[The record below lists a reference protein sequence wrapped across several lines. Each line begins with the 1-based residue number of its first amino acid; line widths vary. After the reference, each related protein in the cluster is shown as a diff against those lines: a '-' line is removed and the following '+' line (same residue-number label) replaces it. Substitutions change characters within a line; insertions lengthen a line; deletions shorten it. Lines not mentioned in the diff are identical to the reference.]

1 MLLSEVLKDDDL
13 RLNAEALE
21 TIADNYP
28 ILLSLQRLDCEVEIQ
43 NRKEYSH
50 FGTEQERAEMIQE
63 LEKKKESQE
72 LDFNF
77 LKEELETLQYPIS
90 STGHALCWY
99 ATAEKFYDENEK
111 EISEYF
117 DNLCYECDTSGTD
130 FIKMSVTE
138 ILNSPNIAKNRIIEG
153 YLQSLASEL
162 MDYEISE
169 SDLESQDSETE
180 A

>member
-50 FGTEQERAEMIQE
+50 YGTEQERAEIIQE

-72 LDFNF
+72 LDFDF
-77 LKEELETLQYPIS
+77 LKDELETLQYHIS

-117 DNLCYECDTSGTD
+117 DNLCSECDTSGTD
-130 FIKMSVTE
+130 FIQMSVTE
-138 ILNSPNIAKNRIIEG
+138 TLNSPDIAKNRIIEG

-169 SDLESQDSETE
+169 SDLESQDSKTE
-180 A
+180 

>member
-50 FGTEQERAEMIQE
+50 FGTEQERAEMIKE
-63 LEKKKESQE
+63 LEKKKESQ
-72 LDFNF
+72 
-77 LKEELETLQYPIS
+77 ELETLQYPIS
-90 STGHALCWY
+90 STGHVLCWY

-117 DNLCYECDTSGTD
+117 DNLCNECDTSGTD

-138 ILNSPNIAKNRIIEG
+138 ILNSPDIAKNRIIEG

-162 MDYEISE
+162 MDYEICE

>member
-1 MLLSEVLKDDDL
+1 
-13 RLNAEALE
+13 
-21 TIADNYP
+21 
-28 ILLSLQRLDCEVEIQ
+28 
-43 NRKEYSH
+43 
-50 FGTEQERAEMIQE
+50 MIKE

-72 LDFNF
+72 LDFDF
-77 LKEELETLQYPIS
+77 LRDELETLQYPIS

-99 ATAEKFYDENEK
+99 ATSEKFYDENEK

-117 DNLCYECDTSGTD
+117 DNLCNECETD
-130 FIKMSVTE
+130 FIEMSVTE
-138 ILNSPNIAKNRIIEG
+138 ILNQPDRAKHRIIEG
-153 YLQSLASEL
+153 YLLSLASEL

>member
-90 STGHALCWY
+90 STGHALCWF

-117 DNLCYECDTSGTD
+117 DNLCNECDTSGTD
-130 FIKMSVTE
+130 FIQMSVTE
-138 ILNSPNIAKNRIIEG
+138 ILNSPDIAKNRIIEG

>member
-50 FGTEQERAEMIQE
+50 FGTEQERAEMIKE

-90 STGHALCWY
+90 DTGHVLCY
-99 ATAEKFYDENEK
+99 LYCAEKFYDENEK

-117 DNLCYECDTSGTD
+117 DNLCSECDTSGTD

-138 ILNSPNIAKNRIIEG
+138 ILNSPDIAKNRIIEG

-169 SDLESQDSETE
+169 NDLESQDSKTE
-180 A
+180 

>member
-13 RLNAEALE
+13 RINAEALE

-28 ILLSLQRLDCEVEIQ
+28 ILLSLQRLHYEVRIQ
-43 NRKEYSH
+43 N
-50 FGTEQERAEMIQE
+50 EQNGFYCTKDEKIIQE

-72 LDFNF
+72 LDFDF
-77 LKEELETLQYPIS
+77 LRDELETLQYPIS
-90 STGHALCWY
+90 DTGHALCWY
-99 ATAEKFYDENEK
+99 ATAEKFYNENEK

-117 DNLCYECDTSGTD
+117 NNLCNECDTSGTD

-138 ILNSPNIAKNRIIEG
+138 ILSEPDKAKKRIIEG

-180 A
+180 

>member
-63 LEKKKESQE
+63 L
-72 LDFNF
+72 DFNF

-90 STGHALCWY
+90 STGHALCWF

-117 DNLCYECDTSGTD
+117 DNLCNECDTSGTD
-130 FIKMSVTE
+130 FIGMSVTE
-138 ILNSPNIAKNRIIEG
+138 ILNSPDIAKNRIIEG

-162 MDYEISE
+162 MDYEISK

>member
-1 MLLSEVLKDDDL
+1 
-13 RLNAEALE
+13 
-21 TIADNYP
+21 
-28 ILLSLQRLDCEVEIQ
+28 
-43 NRKEYSH
+43 
-50 FGTEQERAEMIQE
+50 MIKE

-72 LDFNF
+72 LDFDF
-77 LKEELETLQYPIS
+77 LRDELETLQYPIS

-169 SDLESQDSETE
+169 NDLESQDSETE

>member
-90 STGHALCWY
+90 STGQK
-99 ATAEKFYDENEK
+99 TDSN
-111 EISEYF
+111 
-117 DNLCYECDTSGTD
+117 NLQKT
-130 FIKMSVTE
+130 I
-138 ILNSPNIAKNRIIEG
+138 NI
-153 YLQSLASEL
+153 Y
-162 MDYEISE
+162 
-169 SDLESQDSETE
+169 
-180 A
+180 

>member
-43 NRKEYSH
+43 NRKKYSH

-90 STGHALCWY
+90 STGHALCWF

-117 DNLCYECDTSGTD
+117 DNLCSECDTSGTD
-130 FIKMSVTE
+130 FIQMSVTE
-138 ILNSPNIAKNRIIEG
+138 ILNSPDIAKNRIIER

-180 A
+180 

>member
-50 FGTEQERAEMIQE
+50 FGTEQERAEMIKE

-90 STGHALCWY
+90 STGHALCY
-99 ATAEKFYDENEK
+99 FYCAEKFYDENEK

-117 DNLCYECDTSGTD
+117 DNLCSECDTSGTD
-130 FIKMSVTE
+130 FIQMSVTE
-138 ILNSPNIAKNRIIEG
+138 ILNSTDIAKNRIIEG

-169 SDLESQDSETE
+169 NDLELQLN
-180 A
+180 

>member
-28 ILLSLQRLDCEVEIQ
+28 ILLSLQRLNYEIRIQ
-43 NRKEYSH
+43 NIKNGYYCPEGDPES
-50 FGTEQERAEMIQE
+50 EKIIQE
-63 LEKKKESQE
+63 LEIKIESQE
-72 LDFNF
+72 LDFDF
-77 LKEELETLQYPIS
+77 LRDELETLQYPIS
-90 STGHALCWY
+90 DTGHALCWY
-99 ATAEKFYDENEK
+99 AVAEKFYDENEK

-117 DNLCYECDTSGTD
+117 DNLCNECDTSGTD
-130 FIKMSVTE
+130 FIGMSVTE
-138 ILNSPNIAKNRIIEG
+138 ILNSPSIAKNRIIEG

-180 A
+180 